1 MKISNSPNLLI
12 KRRISISTGTNIRAH
27 KADNFKALII
37 SAILLTALSNSG
49 AFAVTPFNEPPAWA
63 KNAIWYQIFVERFNN
78 ADKTNDQRLENTV
91 VANMNIVPPKGWKT
105 SEWTGDWFEKDDW
118 MKNSNQSF
126 NDLLQYRRY
135 GGDLQGVLNK
145 LDYLQELG
153 INAVYFNP
161 INDAPSLHKYDARNY
176 HHVDINFGPDP
187 SGDLKIMASEN
198 PSDPATWKW
207 TSADQLFLRLV
218 NECHRRNIKVI
229 LDYSWNHTGTIFWAW
244 LDILKNQSS
253 SKFRDWYNIKSF
265 DNPATP
271 ENEFK
276 YDGWYG
282 NAYMPEFRKTNI
294 HGVRI
299 NGKPYEGNMDDG
311 VKQHI
316 FDVSRRWL
324 APDGDTSKGIDG
336 YRLDVADQIGLG
348 FWRDYRKF
356 VRSVKD
362 DAYLI
367 GEIWWEKWPDLLMD
381 PTPYM
386 HGDIF
391 DAVMFY
397 QVYRPARYFFAKTT
411 HSIDARQLKDSL
423 EYHWGK
429 LNNKNLKAMMNV
441 SSSHDTPRLLTDFYN
456 SNDYKYHANPI
467 ENPDY
472 LTGKPDKE
480 SYVRLQLYLIHLF
493 TTEGAPQIWN
503 GEEMGMWGADDPFG
517 RKPLWWKELK
527 FKPENRNN
535 IKNIQPVYDKTG
547 FNQVTFDFYKKLIK
561 IRKENPVLVDGTT
574 QFIYTEGKKLACKRQ
589 TNEAEII
596 VLFNLEPKPATF
608 PIPNGNFKELLSGK
622 NQTGGT
628 VTLNSLQAMILKKL

>member
-1 MKISNSPNLLI
+1 MLSVT
-12 KRRISISTGTNIRAH
+12 SIQMHVPENFHTLFLST
-27 KADNFKALII
+27 
-37 SAILLTALSNSG
+37 ILFIGLSTSG
-49 AFAVTPFNEPPAWA
+49 ALATTPFNEPPAWA
-63 KNAIWYQIFVERFNN
+63 KNAIWYQIFVERFSNG
-78 ADKTNDQRLENTV
+78 DKTNDQQLENTV
-91 VANMNIVPPKGWKT
+91 VPNMNIAPPKGWKT
-105 SEWTGDWFEKDDW
+105 SEWTGDWFEKDAW
-118 MKNSNQSF
+118 MKGSDKSF

-153 INAVYFNP
+153 ITAIYFNP
-161 INDAPSLHKYDARNY
+161 VNDAPSLHKYDARNY

-187 SGDLKIMASEN
+187 AGDQKIMADEN
-198 PSDPATWKW
+198 PADPATWKW
-207 TSADQLFLRLV
+207 TSADKLFLRLV
-218 NECHRRNIKVI
+218 NECHQRNIKVI

-244 LDILKNQSS
+244 LDILKNQSA
-253 SKFRDWYNIKSF
+253 SKFRDWYNVKEF
-265 DNPATP
+265 DNPLTA

-294 HGVRI
+294 RGERI
-299 NGKPYEGNMDDG
+299 NGKPYEGNMDEG
-311 VKQHI
+311 VRQHI

-324 APDGDTSKGIDG
+324 SPDGDISKGIDG

-367 GEIWWEKWPDLLMD
+367 GEIWWEKWPDRLMD

-386 HGDIF
+386 QGDIF

-397 QVYRPARYFFAKTT
+397 QVYRPARYFFARTD
-411 HSIDARQLKDSL
+411 HSIDAGQLKDSL

-429 LNNKNLKAMMNV
+429 LNIKNRKAMMNV

-456 SNDYKYHANPI
+456 TNDYKYHANPI

-480 SYVRLQLYLIHLF
+480 SYNRLRLYLIHLF

-517 RKPLWWKELK
+517 RKPLWWKEFK

-535 IKNIQPVYDKTG
+535 IKNIKPAYDKTG
-547 FNQVTFDFYKKLIK
+547 FNQSTFDFYKKLIK
-561 IRKENPVLVDGTT
+561 IRKDNPVLVDGTT
-574 QFIYTEGKKLACKRQ
+574 EFIVTEGKKLAYKRQ
-589 TNEAEII
+589 TNENEII
-596 VLFNLEPKPATF
+596 VMFNLESKPATF
-608 PIPNGNFKELLSGK
+608 SITSGK
-622 NQTGGT
+622 YQDLMTGKTHSGGKL
-628 VTLNSLQAMILKKL
+628 VLNSLQAMILKKLY

>member
-1 MKISNSPNLLI
+1 MKIPHITIFLLNRRKLMHSNTLTRSGKVLNLKDRTL
-12 KRRISISTGTNIRAH
+12 S
-27 KADNFKALII
+27 LII
-37 SAILLTALSNSG
+37 FTVFSASPVMA
-49 AFAVTPFNEPPAWA
+49 ATPFNEPPAWA

-78 ADKTNDQRLENTV
+78 GDKTNDQRIENMV
-91 VANMNIVPPKGWKT
+91 VPNMNIVPPEGWKT
-105 SEWTGDWFEKDDW
+105 SEWTGDWFGKDDW
-118 MKNSNQSF
+118 MKNSDQPF

-135 GGDLQGVLNK
+135 GGDLQGVLDK

-153 INAVYFNP
+153 INAIYLNP

-187 SGDLKIMASEN
+187 KGDLKIMAAEN
-198 PSDPATWKW
+198 PADPSTWKW
-207 TSADQLFLRLV
+207 TSADKLFLKLV
-218 NECHRRNIKVI
+218 NECHQRNIKVI

-244 LDILKNQSS
+244 LDILKNQTS
-253 SKFRDWYNIKSF
+253 SKFRDWYNIRSF
-265 DNPATP
+265 DNPETP
-271 ENEFK
+271 GNEFR

-294 HGVRI
+294 RGERI

-324 APDGDTSKGIDG
+324 APDGNISAGIDG
-336 YRLDVADQIGLG
+336 YRLDVADQIGLA

-367 GEIWWEKWPDLLMD
+367 GEIWWEKWPDKLMD

-386 HGDIF
+386 QGDIF

-397 QVYRPARYFFAKTT
+397 QVYRPARYFFAKTN
-411 HSIDARQLKDSL
+411 HSIDAVQLKDSL

-429 LNNKNLKAMMNV
+429 LKIKNLKAMMNV

-472 LTGKPDKE
+472 LTGKPNKE
-480 SYVRLQLYLIHLF
+480 SYSRLRLYLIHLF

-517 RKPLWWKELK
+517 RKPLWWKEFK

-535 IKNIQPVYDKTG
+535 IRNIKPVYDKTG
-547 FNQVTFDFYKKLIK
+547 FNQDTFDFYKKLIK
-561 IRKENPVLVDGTT
+561 IRKDNPVLVDGTT
-574 QFIYTEGKKLACKRQ
+574 EFIVTDGKKLAYKRQ
-589 TNEAEII
+589 ANENEII
-596 VLFNLEPKPATF
+596 VMFNLESKPATF
-608 PIPNGNFKELLSGK
+608 SIASGK
-622 NQTGGT
+622 YQDLISEKNHRGGNI
-628 VTLNSLQAMILKKL
+628 VLGSLQAMILKKL